1 MAVAWFIVPYSAV
14 TLRRANDGRVCSM
27 DEYTDIIRLDG
38 GSWAETEVLGNHAV
52 VKVSATPATL
62 TALAADV
69 RFQRIPVSLLDDTLA
84 SLTNAQVDAI
94 SNKVQALG
102 YSLAEIQAA
111 LGTTRAQIRQKTLR
125 QVLRFVAS
133 RRIKPRYDANTQ
145 AVVFDTGVEV
155 TPRSIENVDAA
166 VI

>member
-1 MAVAWFIVPYSAV
+1 
-14 TLRRANDGRVCSM
+14 M
-27 DEYTDIIRLDG
+27 DEYTAVIFANG
-38 GSWAETEVLGNHAV
+38 GNWSESEVLGNHAV
-52 VKVSATPATL
+52 VKVRASAATL
-62 TALAADV
+62 TTIAADV
-69 RFQRIPVSLLDDTLA
+69 RFHRIPVALLDDTLA
-84 SLTNAQVDAI
+84 SLTNAQIDAI

-145 AVVFDTGVEV
+145 AVVFDTGVVE
-155 TPRSIENVDAA
+155 TPRSIEDVDAA